1 MEIVIK
7 GLVALLG
14 VAATILAVVGLQS
27 LTRGT
32 NVRRLR
38 APGDSDGPPSPT
50 DPLFCETLSLL
61 TKTTLAPGHAIEVFA
76 NGNETYPRLW
86 EDLREAQRSIT
97 LQMYYCQP

>member
-7 GLVALLG
+7 GLVVLLCLCF
-14 VAATILAVVGLQS
+14 VSLAVVGLQS

-32 NVRRLR
+32 NVCRLR

-61 TKTTLAPGHAIEVFA
+61 TKTTVSPGHAIEIYS

-86 EDLREAQRSIT
+86 EDLRAAQRSIT
-97 LQMYYCQP
+97 LQM